1 MWAQPLPCII
11 PMGPYLMNGR
21 AQECLPESW
30 RREKATGNAQSQHLR
45 TLLPAEIIS
54 SRRGT
59 RISFIKQ
66 NLDLTSG
73 NGVC

>member
-1 MWAQPLPCII
+1 MNVGSAPALYHPH
-11 PMGPYLMNGR
+11 GPIFDEWKSAGL
-21 AQECLPESW
+21 L
-30 RREKATGNAQSQHLR
+30 ATGNAQSQHLR

-66 NLDLTSG
+66 NLDLTSR